1 MIGRRTKR
9 MWALYLTNAREF
21 TRDRITVF
29 LVMLLPV
36 AMAVFFGLIFSGGEA
51 VRLQLGVVDGD
62 KGPLGEDILS
72 GLGEQEILD
81 VHLGTREEMVEALS
95 DGEMSVVLVL
105 PAGMTGAVAAGEL
118 TRIDVLYDPANPLST
133 GAGLSFLRTYL
144 SEVNLALSESPR
156 LLAVEEKTIET
167 RPTRAIDFHLAGF
180 LGISMVWKGLFS
192 TTANVGRL
200 RQKQILRRLCLTPL
214 APINFIA
221 AHVAWSLTV
230 GLLQTALFLLV
241 GYAAFGV
248 IVVGSWALL
257 LALVVLGSLVA
268 TGLGYCVVSLCTSAE
283 AGAVAIQ
290 LINLPMMMLSGS
302 LFSVE
307 TLPTYFRPLV
317 AMMPLTYLS
326 DGLRQIMIGASPMYP
341 LWVDFTVLGGWL
353 LVFLVLSVRFWR
365 WE

>member
-1 MIGRRTKR
+1 MMGRKTRR

-21 TRDRITVF
+21 SRDRSTVF

-36 AMAVFFGLIFSGGEA
+36 AMAVFFGLIFSGSDA
-51 VRLQLGVVDGD
+51 FRLQLGVVDEDQGSF
-62 KGPLGEDILS
+62 GESLLL
-72 GLGEQEILD
+72 GLGEQDILD
-81 VHLGTREEMVEALS
+81 VHLGTREEMLAALTS
-95 DGEMSVVLVL
+95 GEISVVAML
-105 PAGMTGAVAAGEL
+105 PVGMTGAIAAGEI
-118 TRIDVLYDPANPLST
+118 TSIEVLYDPASPLSS
-133 GAGLSFLRTYL
+133 GAGLGFIRTYL
-144 SEVNLALSESPR
+144 DEVNLTLSDAPR
-156 LLAVEEKTIET
+156 LLVMEEKSVQT
-167 RPTRAIDFHLAGF
+167 RPVRAIDFHLAGF

-200 RQKQILRRLCLTPL
+200 RQRQILRRLCLTPL

-257 LALVVLGSLVA
+257 LALVILGSLVA

-302 LFSVE
+302 MFSTE
-307 TLPTYFRPLV
+307 MLPAYFKPLV
-317 AMMPLTYLS
+317 AILPLTYLS
-326 DGLRQIMIGASPMYP
+326 DGLRQIMIGASPMFP
-341 LWVDFTVLGGWL
+341 LWVDFAVLGGWL
-353 LVFLVLSVRFWR
+353 LVFLILSVRFWR